1 MANITLTLFN
11 GQGNSKIPFSSYE
24 DGSFIF
30 ANKTLNSL
38 RDAYEFTIRNYTLSR
53 PLDLK
58 EPINTFRTKT
68 DLKDYVPE
76 KINNIA
82 INLTEV
88 QNRYDVDDIIEYFFN
103 KNYACIIGQGSD
115 YDGHK
120 NFHLQGIIKVD
131 FLTDETT
138 IKNSLMVMQ
147 SELGVKC
154 RVDLQ
159 ASSIISVQP
168 PANSSKILHV
178 RENGKVLSNSL
189 SAPVLSTK
197 HNTKHLK
204 VSFNDDFTELC
215 LEQFAQ
221 LGFHAS
227 SAEAKGKAI
236 SFYRKY
242 EDNTKKGFYWFL
254 DNPLVMNH
262 KTRGSSVSI
271 YHLMKHT
278 KEGKEWLKNKTK
290 EEQAHQ
296 LIKQE
301 NVMEYKKYLA
311 VNERYLDF
319 TKMNKEKVVNDF
331 LDSDKG
337 VFKLKSPMGTAK
349 SAGIELIIKK
359 AHGRGEKVII
369 VSNRIS
375 VAKDFAEKYDLLLY
389 QDPDSVTSKDSI
401 VVQYDSLHKYDLAKY
416 DIAIFDEYI
425 SLLLHH
431 RSNLNTNSNI
441 NAVKFKILSDRKRVV
456 IADAFLTGYDIE
468 FFKERDIYFINNEY
482 KDDIKLYDY
491 NQKEYFITQ
500 LIEQSKNLK
509 DGEHISASF
518 TSLNIIKLVEY
529 ELREA
534 GIKVVSLTSETAELT
549 RDIIY
554 KKFKED
560 THSAFQVILFTPT
573 LTVGVSNLNNVVSHF
588 HYDSSMGADVISSLQ
603 MIKRSRTAREIHYF
617 IQSRQNHFDTNL
629 ESLNIN
635 AQRNIS
641 QYYNNR
647 DKTLL
652 VDIDYESGNLALTDL
667 AKYINKIEAFYNV
680 LANNHANAFRL
691 LLSYQFKDLPI
702 LVETEDTK
710 FDIRDKINKI
720 KAKIRKANMDILEE
734 YSEVDWTEE
743 ELSYIKNK
751 ISQKTP
757 EEQAKL
763 MMGTIQEKFSKSI
776 PKNKLKELTR
786 LELDSNNKFIQQVK
800 NTKLV
805 MKSDASDYSK
815 YQLSEAISSDI
826 SSLQNKGHIRFLENL
841 LKFGSGNI
849 LDTAYS
855 KNDVLKINH
864 EVFDGKRKF
873 AKFLGDMGYS
883 WNTHTQTYNADV
895 KVFSY
900 IDYV

>member
-1 MANITLTLFN
+1 MAITLTLFN
-11 GQGNSKIPFSSYE
+11 GQGDTKIPFSTYE

-30 ANKTLNSL
+30 ANKTSKSL
-38 RDAYEFTIRNYTLSR
+38 TEAYEFMIRNYSLSR
-53 PLDLK
+53 PLELT
-58 EPINTFRTKT
+58 EPVNMFRTKV
-68 DLKDYVPE
+68 DLTPYVPE
-76 KINNIA
+76 RIGNIA
-82 INLTEV
+82 INLTEI
-88 QNRYDVDDIIEYFFN
+88 QNRYEVDEVIEYFN
-103 KNYACIIGQGSD
+103 QKNYACIIGQGNG
-115 YDGHK
+115 YDGKK
-120 NFHLQGIIKVD
+120 NFHLQGILRVD
-131 FLTDETT
+131 FNTDEST
-138 IKNSLMVMQ
+138 IKNALMVMQ
-147 SELGVKC
+147 SELGEKC
-154 RVDLQ
+154 KVDLFS
-159 ASSIISVQP
+159 SSIISVQP
-168 PANSSKILHV
+168 PANNSKILHT
-178 RENGKVLSNSL
+178 RENGKILKNSEVT
-189 SAPVLSTK
+189 PVLSSK
-197 HNTKHLK
+197 HNSKHLK
-204 VSFNDDFTELC
+204 ISYDDEFVEMC

-227 SAEAKGKAI
+227 SAVSKGKAI
-236 SFYRKY
+236 SFYRKF
-242 EDNTKKGFYWFL
+242 EEGTKRGFYWFI
-254 DNPLVMNH
+254 DKPLLMNH
-262 KTRGSSVSI
+262 KNKTSSVSI
-271 YHLMKHT
+271 YHFMKHT

-296 LIKQE
+296 LIKPDDI
-301 NVMEYKKYLA
+301 MAYKKYLT

-319 TKMNKEKVVNDF
+319 SKMSKVKVIDEF
-331 LDSDKG
+331 LESDKG

-349 SAGIELIIKK
+349 SSGIELIIQK
-359 AHGRGEKVII
+359 AHKRGEKVII

-375 VAKDFAEKYDLLLY
+375 VAKDFAEKYDMLLY
-389 QDPDSVTSKDSI
+389 QDPDSVSSKDSI
-401 VVQYDSLHKYDLAKY
+401 VVQYDSVYKYDLSNY

-441 NAVKFKILSDRKRVV
+441 NAVKFKILSDKKRVV
-456 IADAFLTGYDIE
+456 IADAFLTGYDVE
-468 FFKERDIYFINNEY
+468 FFKDRDIFFINNEY

-491 NQKEYFITQ
+491 NQREYFITQ

-529 ELREA
+529 ELRQA

-573 LTVGVSNLNNVVSHF
+573 LTVGVSNLNNVISHW

-603 MIKRSRTAREIHYF
+603 MIKRSRTAQEIHYY
-617 IQSRQNHFDTNL
+617 IQSRQNHFDTSL

-641 QYYNNR
+641 QYYNSK

-652 VDIDYESGNLALTDL
+652 VDIDYETGNLALTPL
-667 AKYINKIEAFYNV
+667 AKYINKIEAFYNI

-702 LVETEDTK
+702 LVETEDYK
-710 FDIRDKINKI
+710 FNIRDKIDKI
-720 KAKIRKANMDILEE
+720 KANIRRANLEILEE
-734 YSEVDWTEE
+734 YSEVDWTDE
-743 ELSYIKNK
+743 ELMYIRNK

-763 MMGTIQEKFSKSI
+763 MMGTIQEKFKKTI
-776 PKNKLKELTR
+776 PKGKLFELAKI
-786 LELDSNNKFIQQVK
+786 ELLSSQKFIQQVK

-805 MKSDASDYSK
+805 TKADSSDYSQ

-826 SSLQNKGHIRFLENL
+826 SSLQNKNHIRFLENL
-841 LKFGSGNI
+841 LKFGTGSI
-849 LDTAYS
+849 LDTSYS
-855 KNDVLKINH
+855 KNDVLRVNAEI
-864 EVFDGKRKF
+864 FDGKRKF
-873 AKFLGDMGYS
+873 TKFLGELGYL
-883 WNTHTQTYNADV
+883 WDTRTQTYNADV
-895 KVFSY
+895 RIYSY